1 MDKSDKILKS
11 IRDAMKST
19 EKDSLHMEDFDL
31 PKEDGPKVACFLFAT
46 GGWRPP
52 TRFEMQLRNKLDD
65 LGGPFTMDMPC
76 RIRRIGKEK
85 PGIVVEFRGS
95 EEKCQALCEMKG
107 LDSLEICQL
116 KLSKVWEKDAVD
128 DPLGDLTD
136 FFLVHCDTLEDCWK
150 HISSGKDGL
159 DKDLFQTKVKS
170 MGFVKDANIAF
181 HALEDGTGNVTAKS
195 FLSLRDCQSFA
206 PVPVTQENASIEL
219 VSFSAAVFTYWP
231 DLATAFDGFNEV
243 GDGELTFRELVAG
256 VKKIGWKPPKGSTS
270 SKIGESA
277 RKVFEELDTMQAG
290 FLRAREFAR
299 LGAAD
304 IRKNVPQKEMP
315 QEIVKDAV
323 DETGKDEKDVL
334 ASPGKSKA
342 KATAKAKGTAK
353 AGKAGADPRASSASP
368 SKKPVKSP
376 AQDEPEGEPLG
387 APSPAKPSKSSAKA
401 RPKSAPASKER
412 TAVSKVGK

>member
-1 MDKSDKILKS
+1 
-11 IRDAMKST
+11 
-19 EKDSLHMEDFDL
+19 
-31 PKEDGPKVACFLFAT
+31 
-46 GGWRPP
+46 
-52 TRFEMQLRNKLDD
+52 MQLRNKLDD

-85 PGIVVEFRGS
+85 PGIVVELRGS
-95 EEKCQALCEMKG
+95 EVQCQALCELKG
-107 LDSLEICQL
+107 LDTLEICQL
-116 KLSKVWEKDAVD
+116 KLSKVWEKEAVD

-136 FFLVHCDTLEDCWK
+136 FFLVQCDTLEDCWK

-159 DKDLFQTKVKS
+159 DKDLFQTQVKS

-181 HALEDGTGNVTAKS
+181 HALDDGTGNVTAKS
-195 FLSLRDCQSFA
+195 FLFLRDCQSFA
-206 PVPVTQENASIEL
+206 PVPVAQENASIEL

-277 RKVFEELDTMQAG
+277 RKVFEELDTMEAG
-290 FLRAREFAR
+290 FLRAKEFAR

-304 IRKNVPQKEMP
+304 IRLPSAMGGALRKINTLVALTGKSLGTD
-315 QEIVKDAV
+315 VALDAE
-323 DETGKDEKDVL
+323 DAGKDEKDVL

-368 SKKPVKSP
+368 SKKPAKSP